1 MAGSSPRMRGA
12 PIPRLS
18 DTTDGR
24 IIPAYAGSTKA
35 KVDGNAVDGD
45 HPRVCGEHYTAPCAC
60 LLTPGSSPRMRGA
73 PRTLPIGHGIGGI
86 IPAYAGSTRIV
97 KARCGGLRDHPR
109 VCGEHARTSLSNVY
123 ESGSSPRMRG
133 AHGTD
138 SLRRSDA
145 GIIPAYAGSTRSNPF
160 IARPQSDHP
169 RVCGEHSV
177 SQPCKWRCTG
187 SSPRMRGAR
196 GSGRH
201 KRRRC
206 GIIPAYA
213 GSTLSYQCPCFS
225 MQDHPR
231 VCGEHDAPRDF
242 LVHLEGSS
250 PRMRGAR
257 RRGSSPAT
265 GHRIIPAYAG
275 STCNNQHRTYRSWD
289 HPRVCGE
296 HTVSALGSAT

>member
-1 MAGSSPRMRGA
+1 MRGA

-169 RVCGEHSV
+169 RVCGEHTTSHSKV
-177 SQPCKWRCTG
+177 PFPLG
-187 SSPRMRGAR
+187 SSPRMRGALR
-196 GSGRH
+196 FATMQMALYR
-201 KRRRC
+201 
-206 GIIPAYA
+206 IIPAYA
-213 GSTLSYQCPCFS
+213 GSTRYRRWEVPRS
-225 MQDHPR
+225 QDHPR
-231 VCGEHDAPRDF
+231 VCGEHAEVF
-242 LVHLEGSS
+242 WLYLVVKGSS
-250 PRMRGAR
+250 PRMRGA
-257 RRGSSPAT
+257 PA
-265 GHRIIPAYAG
+265 A
-275 STCNNQHRTYRSWD
+275 ST
-289 HPRVCGE
+289 P
-296 HTVSALGSAT
+296 